1 MSNLSLDQ
9 LQAFVDVVEL
19 GSFTAAAERRGLSQ
33 PAVSLQ
39 LRQLER
45 RLGVTLIERIGRKC
59 QPTPAGDELLGYAH
73 QIDRLVGSATEAM
86 TRHGKG
92 AMGRVRLGT
101 GATACIY
108 LLPAMLRELRRKF
121 PTLEITVTTGNTAD
135 FLKAIEENSIDVGLV
150 TLPAAGRMLDVTPVL
165 DDEFVLIAPQDMPL
179 PAKVDPAWLAGRPV
193 ILFEPG
199 GRTRSIA
206 DAWLSQAG
214 VALRPIMSLG
224 SVEAIKELVGAGLGC
239 AVLPG
244 MAVAGHRAPSGVA
257 VRSLTPNL
265 KRTLAIVVRRDKK
278 LHKGLVETIR
288 ALGNLSV

>member
-1 MSNLSLDQ
+1 MPNLSLDQ

-86 TRHGKG
+86 ARHGKG

-108 LLPAMLRELRRKF
+108 LLPPMLKELRRTF
-121 PTLEITVTTGNTAD
+121 PTLEITVTTGNTTD
-135 FLKAIEENSIDVGLV
+135 FLKAIEENSIDVALV

-165 DDEFVLIAPQDMPL
+165 DDEFVLIAPQDMSL
-179 PAKVDPAWLAGRPV
+179 PAKVDPAWLATRPV

-206 DAWLSQAG
+206 DAWLSQSG
-214 VALRPIMSLG
+214 VTLRPIMSLG

-244 MAVAGHRAPSGVA
+244 MAVAGHRAPPGVA

-278 LHKGLVETIR
+278 LHRGLAETIR
-288 ALGNLSV
+288 ALGKLSV